1 MGRCYRVPRRGRL
14 AWALALACVATP
26 AIAELAPLYVV
37 PTESR
42 RQHALAREQSLR
54 LEFEAVDRER
64 LLAALG
70 PAAIPSGPTTVRLDL
85 PHRPERPYSED
96 RPGRWLEATFLV
108 DHDQP
113 EVVALRDAL
122 RASRSTGRDIGVAA
136 LVDYVG
142 ARVEAV
148 HGQGW
153 EPASLTARSLRG
165 DCTEHAVLTAA
176 LSRSVGVP
184 ARVVVGMVIVPTGTQ
199 YAALGHA
206 WAELRDGDRW
216 TIADAALGPLSARAR
231 YVTLGLLED
240 ESTGFLL
247 PLVGTLTAWVS
258 RVVVLDD

>member
-1 MGRCYRVPRRGRL
+1 MRGCDRVPRRRRL
-14 AWALALACVATP
+14 AWVLALACVASP
-26 AIAELAPLYVV
+26 ALAELAPLYVV

-42 RQHALAREQSLR
+42 RRDAATDEQVLR

-64 LLAALG
+64 LLAVLG

-85 PHRPERPYSED
+85 PHRTEKRYDED
-96 RPGRWLEATFLV
+96 RPGQWLDATFLV

-113 EVVALRDAL
+113 AVVALRDEL
-122 RASRSTGRDIGVAA
+122 RASRPGGRDIDVGA

-142 ARVEAV
+142 ARIEAV

-153 EPASLTARSLRG
+153 EPASVTARSLRG
-165 DCTEHAVLTAA
+165 DCTEHAVLTVA
-176 LSRSVGVP
+176 LARSVGIP

-206 WAELRDGDRW
+206 WAELRDGDHW
-216 TIADAALGPLSARAR
+216 TVADAALGPLSERAR

-247 PLVGTLTAWVS
+247 PLFGTLTAWVS
-258 RVVVLDD
+258 RVVVLEG